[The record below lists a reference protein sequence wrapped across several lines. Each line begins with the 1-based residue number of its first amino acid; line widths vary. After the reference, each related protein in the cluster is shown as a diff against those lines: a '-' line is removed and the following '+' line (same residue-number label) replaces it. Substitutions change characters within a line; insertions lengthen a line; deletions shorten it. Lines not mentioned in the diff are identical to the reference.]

1 MNIRTVQCTYLNMDE
16 YKNCTVYRTEYGWM
30 NIRTVLCTDLNM
42 DEYKNCTVYRSGYG
56 WMNTEYIR
64 AKTLNQRVLN
74 LTDKKT
80 KNV

>member
-1 MNIRTVQCTYLNMDE
+1 MNL
-16 YKNCTVYRTEYGWM
+16 
-30 NIRTVLCTDLNM
+30 RTVLCTDLNM